1 MKVIFFFLL
10 TFLEGITAFA
20 AKDEPSSRTAYF
32 KTWKNKRLLGHVVK
46 QFESESLM
54 SCSQSC
60 LRSGWCTS
68 TNFIMSSKNDDKGTC
83 ELNKHDISL
92 INEGSELHQQEGV
105 TFLMPLKVSCYVE
118 IMSTLFMRLFNFV
131 TTGVKMFKNYVLKN
145 YAYSMYVTIIPD
157 ISRIFPYN
165 LSSQIHVGELNFSN
179 SCFFLF
185 REFVLKFYQ
194 PSCSSFIVIFSKKFQ

>member
-10 TFLEGITAFA
+10 TFLEEITAFA

-105 TFLMPLKVSCYVE
+105 TLSTALLKVNCYVE
-118 IMSTLFMRLFNFV
+118 IMAILFMRLFNFV
-131 TTGVKMFKNYVLKN
+131 TTGVKLFKNYVLKN

-157 ISRIFPYN
+157 ILGIFPYN
-165 LSSQIHVGELNFSN
+165 LSSQIYVAELNFSN
-179 SCFFLF
+179 SS
-185 REFVLKFYQ
+185 Y
-194 PSCSSFIVIFSKKFQ
+194 S